1 MLNITLNSE
10 YVLRLF
16 GLGVTNT
23 FLTSLI
29 VSIFLMLLSLYFY
42 TNNKYDTENIVV
54 KVLKITIIELLA
66 LVETVIPER
75 NISKK
80 ILPVVASFFLF
91 IVAAN
96 LLALVPGF
104 LGSFYVQSSEKVSL
118 LRSPNSDLT
127 TTLALA
133 LFAVFYIHY
142 FSVSSLGIKKYLM
155 RFFNFSNPINL
166 ILGFFEL
173 LSEISKVIS
182 FSFRLFGNVFGG
194 EILLLVIAFLVP
206 YIIPLPFLFLEIFVG
221 IVQAFIFSM
230 LTITFVK
237 TSVSTVMN
245 TK

>member
-23 FLTSLI
+23 SLTSLI
-29 VSIFLMLLSLYFY
+29 VSIFLMFLSLYFY